1 MKGLYAF
8 FKKVHLQ
15 RLSIY
20 SSLFLKKKS
29 ALYFR
34 KYSLSSSPLQPAW
47 IPFTSRQTAEER
59 LEFDLKLMTGELTSI
74 TDFLAFI
81 LCSPL

>member
-8 FKKVHLQ
+8 FKKYTFKDYQYILH
-15 RLSIY
+15 S
-20 SSLFLKKKS
+20 FKKS

-34 KYSLSSSPLQPAW
+34 KYSLSSSPVQPAW
-47 IPFTSRQTAEER
+47 VPFTSRQTAEQR

-74 TDFLAFI
+74 TDFLALI